1 MKINDKE
8 VLVCDCEETMTLNGK
23 ALAKAL
29 GGGKITVHRHLC
41 RAQLEDFKRAA
52 EGGTPLVVACTQE
65 APLFQETLDGMDSAP
80 PVRFANI
87 REHAGWSADGKKA
100 APKIAAL
107 LAEAALDLEPTTVV
121 TMKSEGSLLVIGSD
135 EAALEAAAQ
144 VAGRLD
150 VTVLLTGEDIDLLP
164 PRIMD
169 VPVFKGGVKGATGHL
184 GAFQVEVEG
193 FAPAKPSAKESFAFE
208 DGAQDGVSG
217 CDLILDLRPGQA
229 LFTAPEKR
237 DGYFNPD
244 PGHPADVQRALLE
257 LTNMVGEFEK
267 PRYVTYSPDIC
278 AHSRSGIVGC
288 TLCLDLCPAGA
299 IESAGDQ
306 VAIDEFVCAG
316 CGACASVC
324 PTGAAAYALPQ
335 ADAQLTRLRT
345 LLATY
350 FDAGG
355 KDPVILVHDARQGE
369 DMLHVMARVGRG
381 LPANVLPFAVNE
393 VSQIGLDFLL
403 AAPAWGSGSVRL
415 LLAPRKRDEA
425 VGLDGQIE
433 IANSILSGLGHGG
446 ERIAVI
452 VEADPDALES
462 ALWNLETGTA
472 LERGD
477 FLPLGKK
484 RALTNLALTA
494 LHSNA
499 PQPPDM
505 IELPSASPFGAVHV
519 DVEGCTVCLA
529 CVGAC
534 PTGALKDNPD
544 KPQLNFREDA
554 CIQCGL
560 CKATC
565 PENVISLVPRLRFA
579 AESRD
584 HQVVK
589 EEDPFLCIRC
599 SKPFGTKSAIE
610 TMVAKLAG
618 HSMFSDEGR
627 LDLIRMCD
635 DCRIV
640 VQMEDENQP
649 MAGPPRAKVRTTDD
663 ELRERDELRKLA
675 RDSMA
680 AKENEN
686 KES

>member
-8 VLVCDCEETMTLNGK
+8 VLVCNCEETMALDGK

-29 GGGKITVHRHLC
+29 GGGEITVHRHLC
-41 RAQLEDFKRAA
+41 RAQLEEFKRAA
-52 EGGTPLVVACTQE
+52 ADGSPLMVACTQE
-65 APLFQETLDGMDSAP
+65 SPLFQETLDGMDGAP
-80 PVRFANI
+80 PARFANI

-121 TMKSEGSLLVIGSD
+121 TMKSEGRLLVIGSD

-150 VTVLLTGEDIDLLP
+150 VTVLLTGEDTDFLP

-169 VPVFKGGVKGATGHL
+169 VPIFKGAVKGATGHL

-193 FAPAKPSAKESFAFE
+193 YAPAKPSAREAITFE
-208 DGAQDGVSG
+208 DGAQEGMSG

-244 PGHPADVQRALLE
+244 PGNPAGVQRALLE

-267 PRYVTYSPDIC
+267 PRYVTYSADIC

-299 IESAGDQ
+299 IEPAGDQ
-306 VAIDEFVCAG
+306 VVIDEFVCAG
-316 CGACASVC
+316 CGSCASVC
-324 PTGAAAYALPQ
+324 PTGAVAYTLPH

-350 FDAGG
+350 IDAGG
-355 KDPVILVHDARQGE
+355 KDPVILVHDSRQGE

-381 LPANVLPFAVNE
+381 LPANLLPFAVNE
-393 VSQIGLDFLL
+393 VTQIGLDFLL
-403 AAPAWGSGSVRL
+403 AAPAWGAGAVRL
-415 LLAPRKRDEA
+415 LLAPRSRDEA
-425 VGLDGQIE
+425 AGLDGQIE
-433 IANSILSGLGHGG
+433 IANSILAGLGHGG
-446 ERIAVI
+446 ERIAI
-452 VEADPDALES
+452 IDEADPEALES
-462 ALWNLETGTA
+462 TLWNLDPGTA
-472 LERGD
+472 PGRGD
-477 FLPLGKK
+477 FLPMGKK

-499 PQPPDM
+499 PEPPEV
-505 IELPSASPFGAVHV
+505 IELPSGSPFGAVQV

-560 CKATC
+560 CEATC
-565 PENVISLVPRLRFA
+565 PEKVISLVPRLSFA
-579 AESRD
+579 TESRD

-589 EEDPFLCIRC
+589 EEKPFLCIRC
-599 SKPFGTKSAIE
+599 AKPFGTESAIE
-610 TMVAKLAG
+610 TMVAKLSG

-635 DCRIV
+635 NCRIV
-640 VQMEDENQP
+640 VQMEDEKQP
-649 MAGPPRAKVRTTDD
+649 MAGPPRPKVRTTDD

-680 AKENEN
+680 AKESED
-686 KES
+686 KKS

>member
-8 VLVCDCEETMTLNGK
+8 VLVCNCEETMTLNGK

-29 GGGKITVHRHLC
+29 GGSEITVHHHLC
-41 RAQLEDFKRAA
+41 RAQLEEFERAA
-52 EGGTPLVVACTQE
+52 EGGSPLVVACTQE

-80 PVRFANI
+80 PARFANI

-150 VTVLLTGEDIDLLP
+150 VTVLLTGEDMDLLP

-193 FAPAKPSAKESFAFE
+193 FAPAKPSAKEAITFE
-208 DGAQDGVSG
+208 DGAQDGVSV

-244 PGHPADVQRALLE
+244 PGNPAGVQRALLV

-299 IESAGDQ
+299 IETAGDQ

-324 PTGAAAYALPQ
+324 PTGAAAYALPS

-350 FDAGG
+350 IDAGG
-355 KDPVILVHDARQGE
+355 KDPVILVHDPRRGE
-369 DMLHVMARVGRG
+369 DMLHVMARAGRG

-393 VSQIGLDFLL
+393 VTQIGLDFLL
-403 AAPAWGSGSVRL
+403 AAPAWGSSAVRL
-415 LLAPRKRDEA
+415 LLEPRKRDEA
-425 VGLDGQIE
+425 AGLDGQIE
-433 IANSILSGLGHGG
+433 IANSILTGLGQGG

-452 VEADPDALES
+452 EEADPDALES
-462 ALWNLETGTA
+462 ALWNLDPGTA
-472 LERGD
+472 PGRGD
-477 FLPLGKK
+477 FLPMGKK

-494 LHSNA
+494 LYSNA
-499 PQPPDM
+499 PEPPDV
-505 IELPSASPFGAVHV
+505 IELPPGSPFGAVQV
-519 DVEGCTVCLA
+519 DVAGCTVCLA

-565 PENVISLVPRLRFA
+565 PENVISLVPRLSFTSK
-579 AESRD
+579 SRD
-584 HQVVK
+584 HLVVK
-589 EEDPFLCIRC
+589 EEEPFLCIRC
-599 SKPFGTKSAIE
+599 SKPFGTKSALE

-618 HSMFSDEGR
+618 HSMFSGEGR

-649 MAGPPRAKVRTTDD
+649 MAGPPRAKVRTTED

-680 AKENEN
+680 AKESED

>member
-8 VLVCDCEETMTLNGK
+8 VLVCNCEETMALDGK

-29 GGGKITVHRHLC
+29 GGGEITVHRHLC
-41 RAQLEDFKRAA
+41 RTQLEKFEHAA
-52 EGGTPLVVACTQE
+52 ADGSPLVVACTQE
-65 APLFQETLDGMDSAP
+65 APLFQETLDGLDSAP
-80 PVRFANI
+80 PARFANI

-150 VTVLLTGEDIDLLP
+150 VTVLLTGEDIDVIP
-164 PRIMD
+164 PPIMD

-193 FAPAKPSAKESFAFE
+193 FAPAKPSAKEAFAFE
-208 DGAQDGVSG
+208 DGAQDGVSV

-244 PGHPADVQRALLE
+244 PGYPAGVQRALLE

-324 PTGAAAYALPQ
+324 PTGAAAYALPS

-350 FDAGG
+350 IDAGG
-355 KDPVILVHDARQGE
+355 KDPVILVHDPRQGE
-369 DMLHVMARVGRG
+369 DMLHAMARAGRG

-393 VSQIGLDFLL
+393 VTQIGLDFLL
-403 AAPAWGSGSVRL
+403 AVPAWGASAVRL

-425 VGLDGQIE
+425 AGLDGQIE
-433 IANSILSGLGHGG
+433 IANSILAGLGHGG

-452 VEADPDALES
+452 EEADPDALES
-462 ALWNLETGTA
+462 ALWNLDPGTA
-472 LERGD
+472 PGRGD
-477 FLPLGKK
+477 FLPMGKK

-499 PQPPDM
+499 PEPPDV
-505 IELPSASPFGAVHV
+505 IELPPGSPFGAVQV

-565 PENVISLVPRLRFA
+565 PEKVISLVPRLSFA
-579 AESRD
+579 LQSRD

-589 EEDPFLCIRC
+589 EEEPFLCIRC

-618 HSMFSDEGR
+618 HSMFSGEGR

-640 VQMEDENQP
+640 AQMEDEKHP
-649 MAGPPRAKVRTTDD
+649 MAGAPRAKVRTTDD

-675 RDSMA
+675 KDSMA
-680 AKENEN
+680 AKESED

>member
-1 MKINDKE
+1 MIINDKE
-8 VLVCDCEETMTLNGK
+8 VLVCNCEETMAVDAK

-29 GGGKITVHRHLC
+29 GGAKLTVHRHLC
-41 RAQLEDFKRAA
+41 RAQLEEFERAA
-52 EGGTPLVVACTQE
+52 SGGTPLVVACTQE
-65 APLFQETLDGMDSAP
+65 APLFQETLDAMDSAP
-80 PVRFANI
+80 PARFTNI

-100 APKIAAL
+100 MPKMAAL
-107 LAEAALDLEPTTVV
+107 LAEAALDLEPATVV
-121 TMKSEGSLLVIGSD
+121 TMKSAGSLLVIGLD

-150 VTVLLTGEDIDLLP
+150 VTVLLTGADIDVMP

-169 VPVFKGGVKGATGHL
+169 VPVFTGGIKGASGHL

-193 FAPAKPSAKESFAFE
+193 FAPARPSAKEALAFE
-208 DGAQDGVSG
+208 DGAQDGVSA

-229 LFTAPEKR
+229 LFTAPDKR

-244 PGHPADVQRALLE
+244 PANPAAVQRALLE
-257 LTNMVGEFEK
+257 LTNLVGEFEK
-267 PRYVTYSPDIC
+267 PRYITYTPDIC

-288 TLCLDLCPAGA
+288 TKCLDLCPAGA
-299 IESAGDQ
+299 IESAGDH
-306 VAIDEFVCAG
+306 VAIDPFVCAG
-316 CGACASVC
+316 CGACASAC
-324 PTGAAAYALPQ
+324 PTGAAAYALPS

-345 LLATY
+345 LLGTY
-350 FDAGG
+350 IDAGG
-355 KDPVILVHDARQGE
+355 KDPVILVHDAREGE
-369 DMLHVMARVGRG
+369 DLLSAMARQGRG
-381 LPANVLPFAVNE
+381 LPANVLPFPVNE
-393 VSQIGLDFLL
+393 VTQIGLDFLL
-403 AAPAWGSGSVRL
+403 AAPAWGSGAVRL
-415 LLAPRKRDEA
+415 LVAPKKRDEA

-433 IANSILSGLGHGG
+433 IANSVLSGLGHGG

-452 VEADPDALES
+452 EEADPDALES
-462 ALWNLETGTA
+462 TLWTLDPGSA
-472 LERGD
+472 PSRGD

-484 RALTNLALTA
+484 RALTNLALAA

-499 PQPPDM
+499 PEPAEV
-505 IELPSASPFGAVHV
+505 IELPTGSPFGAVQV

-565 PENVISLVPRLRFA
+565 PEKVITLIPRLSFSA
-579 AESRD
+579 QARD
-584 HQVVK
+584 HQLVK
-589 EEDPFLCIRC
+589 EEEPFLCIRC

-610 TMVAKLAG
+610 ITVAKLAG
-618 HSMFSDEGR
+618 HSMFTDEGR
-627 LDLIRMCD
+627 LDLLRMCD

-640 VQMEDENQP
+640 AQMEDDKQP
-649 MAGPPRAKVRTTDD
+649 MAGPPRAKVRTTEDD
-663 ELRERDELRKLA
+663 LRERDELRKLA
-675 RDSMA
+675 KDSMA
-680 AKENEN
+680 AKEGGD